1 MVENVTGGDL
11 YHLWRVSEV
20 HLPRVADV
28 FYDANRLLGGP
39 GKDSGDSFRDNTSVY
54 PGSSFMTSS
63 VGAAWDGLRG
73 EMQTMMAQ
81 IGTTILDAAQG
92 VREATKAYIEVD
104 QANANLLNVYLHDPL
119 SHDPADVA
127 SNPPAPGADDNPG
140 SPVPAP

>member
-39 GKDSGDSFRDNTSVY
+39 GRNSGDSFRDNTAVY

-63 VGAAWDGLRG
+63 VGAAWEDVRA
-73 EMQTMMAQ
+73 EMQAMMAQ
-81 IGTTILDAAQG
+81 IGATILDAAQG
-92 VREATKAYIEVD
+92 VRAATQAYIEVD
-104 QANANLLNVYLHDPL
+104 HANANLLNQYLRDPL
-119 SHDPADVA
+119 NHDPADNA

-140 SPVPAP
+140 QPAPTL

>member
-20 HLPRVADV
+20 NLPRVADV

-39 GKDSGDSFRDNTSVY
+39 GKNAGDSFRENTSIY
-54 PGSSFMTSS
+54 PGSSFLTSS
-63 VGAAWDGLRG
+63 VGAAWEGVRA

-92 VREATKAYIEVD
+92 VRAATQAYLDVD
-104 QANANLLNVYLHDPL
+104 RANADLLNVYLHDPL
-119 SHDPADVA
+119 NHDPADIA

-140 SPVPAP
+140 APLPT